1 MTSSSEHDFFNQL
14 GAEAEAPQVPVPQPS
29 TEQAQG
35 APEADYGQHSVPEQR
50 SGWAGVIDTGQVPA
64 PPRNEHRE
72 AFGPQTGPP
81 GRQGLH
87 HAPPPSPAA
96 GYPTGGP
103 GPAAPGLEQ
112 GWNGQPQPPQQ
123 HFSQVPPL
131 GYGNAP
137 FAPGTRI
144 QPPPPAAGWG
154 RAPGSP
160 EPVAQGG
167 QGLRDDLKASDMV
180 RNRTIPSSR
189 GWRKWLY
196 KASFHGINVGE
207 SPDEIEVR
215 KLLTTIKAPLVG
227 THTVVVVGGK
237 GGAGK
242 TTTTAALA
250 TTFAEIRKKD
260 PVVATDADSAQAA
273 NLPDRIAPGS
283 SSSFADVVAGKQLR
297 RNADVRDYMGQNIES
312 GLDVLAGPERAGGGG
327 DLDSQT
333 YEQAHAKLELYYNLL
348 FTDTGVA
355 FKHPVMPAVFARAN
369 TVVLV
374 ASSSVSELG
383 GTWVALNWLEN
394 AGYDAQRMRMVVV
407 INHPRPFDNRRDRK
421 ETEKRVADMKDKFAR
436 KVHKDRIFEVPF
448 DRHLAEDAVLE
459 LDQLGKKTR
468 RQLLSI
474 AAAVATGFGA
484 TTDVRR

>member
-1 MTSSSEHDFFNQL
+1 MTSSNEHEFYDQL
-14 GAEAEAPQVPVPQPS
+14 GAATEAPQTAPTPAETS
-29 TEQAQG
+29 A
-35 APEADYGQHSVPEQR
+35 APEPEYGQHSAPEQR
-50 SGWAGVIDTGQVPA
+50 SGWINAIETGQVPTRQE
-64 PPRNEHRE
+64 PRAE
-72 AFGPQTGPP
+72 FGPHTGPVP
-81 GRQGLH
+81 GQGQHHATPPGAGYSGAGNVPAQPGHQQGLD
-87 HAPPPSPAA
+87 
-96 GYPTGGP
+96 
-103 GPAAPGLEQ
+103 GLGLP
-112 GWNGQPQPPQQ
+112 GWNGQPQPQQ
-123 HFSQVPPL
+123 QYVPVPPSF
-131 GYGNAP
+131 GNDPYAP
-137 FAPGTRI
+137 TPHMQPVAP
-144 QPPPPAAGWG
+144 PAGWG
-154 RAPGSP
+154 RAPGASA
-160 EPVAQGG
+160 PVTQGG

-196 KASFHGINVGE
+196 QASFHSINVGE

-215 KLLTTIKAPLVG
+215 QLLNTIKTPLVG
-227 THTVVVVGGK
+227 THTIAVVGGK

-250 TTFAEIRKKD
+250 TTFAAIRKKD

-283 SSSFADVVAGKQLR
+283 SASFSDVVAGKQLR
-297 RNADVRDYMGQNIES
+297 RNADVRNYMGQNIES
-312 GLDVLAGPERAGGGG
+312 GLDVLAGPERSGGGG

-333 YEQAHAKLELYYNLL
+333 YEQALDLMELYYNLL

-394 AGYDAQRMRMVVV
+394 AGYDAQRTRMVVV

-436 KVHKDRIFEVPF
+436 KVAKDRIFEVPF
-448 DRHLAEDAVLE
+448 DRHLAEDTVLD
-459 LDQLGKKTR
+459 LDLLGKKTR
-468 RQLLSI
+468 RQLLKI
-474 AAAVATGFGA
+474 AAAVASGFGA
-484 TTDVRR
+484 TTNVRR

>member
-1 MTSSSEHDFFNQL
+1 MTSSNEHDFFNQL
-14 GAEAEAPQVPVPQPS
+14 GAAADAPQVPVPQPPA
-29 TEQAQG
+29 EPAQG
-35 APEADYGQHSVPEQR
+35 APEAEYGQHSVPEQR
-50 SGWAGVIDTGQVPA
+50 SGWGRAIDTGHVPA
-64 PPRNEHRE
+64 PPPRTEQHQE
-72 AFGPQTGPP
+72 FVPP
-81 GRQGLH
+81 ERQGLH
-87 HAPPPSPAA
+87 HAPPPPPGTGYPAVGHAPAA
-96 GYPTGGP
+96 AGG
-103 GPAAPGLEQ
+103 Q
-112 GWNGQPQPPQQ
+112 QVWNGQPQPQPQ
-123 HFSQVPPL
+123 FDQVPPR
-131 GYGNAP
+131 GYGNDP
-137 FAPGTRI
+137 FSPGTRI
-144 QPPPPAAGWG
+144 QQAPAPAVWG
-154 RAPGSP
+154 RAPGAP
-160 EPVAQGG
+160 EPAAQGG

-196 KASFHGINVGE
+196 KASFHTINVGE

-215 KLLTTIKAPLVG
+215 QLLSTIKTPLVG
-227 THTVVVVGGK
+227 THTIAVVGGK

-250 TTFAEIRKKD
+250 TTFAQIRKKD

-283 SSSFADVVAGKQLR
+283 SASFSDVVAGNQLR
-297 RNADVRDYMGQNIES
+297 RNADVRNYMGQNIES
-312 GLDVLAGPERAGGGG
+312 GLDVLAGPERSGGGG

-333 YEQAHAKLELYYNLL
+333 YEQALDLLELYYNLL

-355 FKHPVMPAVFARAN
+355 FKHPVMPAVLSRAN

-383 GTWVALNWLEN
+383 GTWVALQWLEN

-436 KVHKDRIFEVPF
+436 KVPKERIFEVPF
-448 DRHLAEDAVLE
+448 DRHLAEDDVLD
-459 LDQLGKKTR
+459 LDLLGKKTR
-468 RQLLSI
+468 RQLLRI
-474 AAAVATGFGA
+474 AGAVATGFGA